1 MFGNVNPTIFTNA
14 TTRKTLEAAFAKA
27 ANVNPSIVI
36 IVSIINKDSGSLIF
50 SGGGGRRLQ
59 TANVEVTSRI
69 LLQDVNAAAVLNEK
83 ISQDAFVFSSSV
95 VSFLKTTDSASFS
108 QASASV
114 SSIKMTTKTGTNP
127 SPSATS
133 ADTSSTMSWLT
144 LTVFSSTVAG
154 ALGIS
159 AILGC
164 LFAYY
169 YCSRSSTKSEKSDD
183 NNSKNNNGPQVI
195 IINRSNVPVQNFQV
209 SNPLGRESS
218 RPHAN
223 VRGRHGVRGLP
234 NVDNRSQFSPVMI

>member
-27 ANVNPSIVI
+27 ANVNPSIVV

-69 LLQDVNAAAVLNEK
+69 LIQDVNAAVVLNEK

-95 VSFLKTTDSASFS
+95 VSFLKTSDSASFS

-114 SSIKMTTKTGTNP
+114 SSIKMTTKTGTSP
-127 SPSATS
+127 SP
-133 ADTSSTMSWLT
+133 DTSSTMSWLT
-144 LTVFSSTVAG
+144 LTVFSSSVAG
-154 ALGIS
+154 ALVIS

-164 LFAYY
+164 FFAYY
-169 YCSRSSTKSEKSDD
+169 FCIRSSTKSEKGDD

-195 IINRSNVPVQNFQV
+195 IINRSNVPVQSFQV
-209 SNPLGRESS
+209 SNPLGRDSS